1 MNQWF
6 YSQNRE
12 AITGMFKKLQEIIMG
27 TKEYDESI
35 EKLKI
40 DQEIEDI
47 PKRAII
53 NGLLYDTSKSQR
65 ILKIYDW
72 IGSFCLVE
80 QLYVTPN
87 NRFFTECQSV
97 IEPKTEDEVKQIL
110 SKYPDKYQEIFG
122 EVENA

>member
-1 MNQWF
+1 MKQWF

-47 PKRAII
+47 PKRVII

-72 IGSFCLVE
+72 IGSLCLVE

-87 NRFFTECQSV
+87 NRFFTECQSI

>member
-1 MNQWF
+1 MKQWF

-47 PKRAII
+47 PKRVII

-72 IGSFCLVE
+72 IGSFCLVK
-80 QLYVTPN
+80 QLYVTSN
-87 NRFFTECQSV
+87 NRFFTECQSI

>member
-1 MNQWF
+1 MKQWF

-27 TKEYDESI
+27 TKEYNESI

-72 IGSFCLVE
+72 IGPLCLVE
-80 QLYVTPN
+80 KLYVTPN
-87 NRFFTECQSV
+87 NRFFTECQS
-97 IEPKTEDEVKQIL
+97 IIKPKTEDEVKQIL

>member
-1 MNQWF
+1 MKQWF

-47 PKRAII
+47 PKRVII
-53 NGLLYDTSKSQR
+53 DGLLYDTSKSQR

-72 IGSFCLVE
+72 IGSFCLVK

-87 NRFFTECQSV
+87 NRFFTECQSI

>member
-1 MNQWF
+1 
-6 YSQNRE
+6 
-12 AITGMFKKLQEIIMG
+12 MFKKLQEIIMG

-47 PKRAII
+47 PKRVII
-53 NGLLYDTSKSQR
+53 DGLLYDTSKSQR

-72 IGSFCLVE
+72 IGSFCLVK

-87 NRFFTECQSV
+87 NRFFTECQSI

>member
-1 MNQWF
+1 MV

-47 PKRAII
+47 PKRVII

-65 ILKIYDW
+65 ILKI
-72 IGSFCLVE
+72 
-80 QLYVTPN
+80 
-87 NRFFTECQSV
+87 
-97 IEPKTEDEVKQIL
+97 
-110 SKYPDKYQEIFG
+110 
-122 EVENA
+122 